1 MSNASHPGPVDVA
14 VDAGG
19 DAAVVWVATQA
30 APPRVGAVRVAVR
43 RGRAGVWSAHML
55 RSVRGLD
62 VGGVALVVG
71 ALAGAVVL
79 LGGAAALGLTPLGAP
94 RGTQGATSLWVCSKL
109 PGCESPAGTVKVGIT
124 SDQLHRA
131 SYTVQVSVAGR
142 PGIRFGPITLVPG
155 ASWSGVVA
163 TGPGKPVVRAVLRT
177 TSKPSAVYRN
187 VILQYLRTRGG

>member
-94 RGTQGATSLWVCSKL
+94 RGTQGTTSLWICSQSN
-109 PGCESPAGTVKVGIT
+109 GCDLPAGTVKVGVI
-124 SDQLHRA
+124 SDQLHAA

-142 PGIRFGPITLVPG
+142 PGPRFGPITLAPG
-155 ASWSGVVA
+155 GAWSRVVA
-163 TGPGKPVVRAVLRT
+163 TGPGKPVVRARMRT
-177 TSKPSAVYRN
+177 TAKPSGVYRN
-187 VILQYLRTRGG
+187 VTLQYQRTRNG